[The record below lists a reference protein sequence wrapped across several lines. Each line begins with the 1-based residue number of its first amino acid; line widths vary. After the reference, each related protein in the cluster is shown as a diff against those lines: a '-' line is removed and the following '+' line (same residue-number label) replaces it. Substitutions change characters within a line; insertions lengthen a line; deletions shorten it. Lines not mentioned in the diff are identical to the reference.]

1 MSSTDDTR
9 EDAEIDDRQP
19 LVSSVSNPLVEGSN
33 MHVDE
38 SQLAAPE
45 GGAKEKER
53 LRRLDVWRWENIALP
68 VFYFMLGFNLKL
80 PFVAQR
86 QYLRR
91 VLKASPANQALV
103 LSVIAQIPWQLKL
116 FYAFLSDS
124 TPINGQRRKPYMIIG
139 VIIFTISWIL
149 LGSIR
154 PAPSIGW
161 TSVLL
166 FSGCFGMIMTD
177 VMADTLVVEK
187 VALEQGK
194 QIGSIQTLVWTLRF
208 AGSFFGQLAGG
219 WLMQYAKLSEQNI
232 FLLQGF
238 TQICTVFP
246 LLILLE
252 DQIIDNVQDV
262 KKQLEDIWI
271 TIQDYRVNFLIFFMF
286 IVGSMP
292 NAGSAF
298 TNFLLGPLKF
308 TDEQYM
314 YIGTVGIL
322 CSAGG
327 IWIYRQFFRKTNLR
341 VFVFVIMF
349 ISAILQLIP
358 LILVSR
364 VNLKWGISDFW
375 FSIGDEVVVEFV
387 SILVVMPMLIVCAK
401 VSPANVEGTIYSF
414 LTMSSNI
421 SMAIGESISAILT
434 ARLGISVT
442 NFKNLWLLIVISSIT
457 SFVPVYFVRL
467 LPHTIENTKRI
478 KIMPGQEEEYKSF
491 WAGILALVLIGGGL
505 FWSIVLSIAK
515 IASNNS

>member
-1 MSSTDDTR
+1 
-9 EDAEIDDRQP
+9 
-19 LVSSVSNPLVEGSN
+19 
-33 MHVDE
+33 
-38 SQLAAPE
+38 
-45 GGAKEKER
+45 
-53 LRRLDVWRWENIALP
+53 
-68 VFYFMLGFNLKL
+68 
-80 PFVAQR
+80 
-86 QYLRR
+86 
-91 VLKASPANQALV
+91 
-103 LSVIAQIPWQLKL
+103 
-116 FYAFLSDS
+116 
-124 TPINGQRRKPYMIIG
+124 
-139 VIIFTISWIL
+139 
-149 LGSIR
+149 
-154 PAPSIGW
+154 
-161 TSVLL
+161 
-166 FSGCFGMIMTD
+166 MIMTD

-219 WLMQYAKLSEQNI
+219 WLMQYAKLSEQNV
-232 FLLQGF
+232 FLLQGC

-252 DQIIDNVQDV
+252 DQIVDNVQDV
-262 KKQLEDIWI
+262 KKQLEDIWK

-314 YIGTVGIL
+314 YIGTVGIV

-341 VFVFVIMF
+341 VFVLVIMF
-349 ISAILQLIP
+349 LSAILQLIP

-467 LPHTIENTKRI
+467 LHTLS
-478 KIMPGQEEEYKSF
+478 KILRE
-491 WAGILALVLIGGGL
+491 
-505 FWSIVLSIAK
+505 
-515 IASNNS
+515 